1 MSKAITITSDVTGKP
16 LDDYVE
22 IQVTRKGHAHKDG
35 NNVIGG
41 FITFHCEPG
50 QEANAIKKLN
60 WVPTKVPP
68 MAVVP
73 TTQAVSNGTGL
84 S

>member
-22 IQVTRKGHAHKDG
+22 IQVTRKGYVHQDG
-35 NNVIGG
+35 NNFYGG

-60 WVPTKVPP
+60 WVKQATPP
-68 MAVVP
+68 VVVIP
-73 TTQAVSNGTGL
+73 STHVISDVTRL